1 MIQQIKIENYK
12 SITSL
17 EMNLGRVNVLIGE
30 NGSGKTNILEAVA
43 VGAAAEIDKL
53 DNEYL
58 SPRGIRMTPANL
70 MRSGFTKPEISSGI
84 IEIDFFNTV
93 GENISI
99 GIDAFNSDNLNT
111 RMVASASKNYKIKL
125 IDITP
130 KIRETINEL
139 KKRGVEIESEEDF
152 LILRF
157 PEDYVLKNE
166 LEQLFFSS
174 LDRFNHIRRGLFYFD
189 KFLIFCPENTSL
201 RRFEDEGQIRP
212 LGIRG
217 EGLFSHLADLARKE
231 PTTFQKI
238 NEELQLIDWFGDF
251 EIPSDLMFTEKR
263 IRIRDRY
270 LDEGIQYID
279 QRSSNEGFLF
289 LLFYVTLFVSPHT
302 PKFFAIDNI
311 DNALNPKL
319 CSELIKLIVKL
330 AKENDKQ
337 VIVTAHNPG
346 LLDGLNL
353 NDEDQRL
360 FVISRNKLG
369 HTNAL
374 RIEHKPSTNGHEP
387 VKLSEQFLRG
397 YIGGLP
403 KNF

>member
-17 EMNLGRVNVLIGE
+17 EMDLGRVNVLIGE

-43 VGAAAEIDKL
+43 VGAAAETGRL
-53 DNEYL
+53 NNEYFL
-58 SPRGIRMTPANL
+58 PRGIRISQPSL
-70 MRSGFTKPEISSGI
+70 MKSGFEKSNNNNIH
-84 IEIDFFNTV
+84 IEFLNDIK
-93 GENISI
+93 ENIDLL
-99 GIDAFNSDNLNT
+99 IDTDDPDNLRVSGVFWT
-111 RMVASASKNYKIKL
+111 SKNYLIKSNNL
-125 IDITP
+125 TPFIEQTIDEIV
-130 KIRETINEL
+130 KYGA
-139 KKRGVEIESEEDF
+139 KKKQLEDF
-152 LILRF
+152 LIIEM
-157 PEDYVLKNE
+157 PEKDVLKE
-166 LEQLFFSS
+166 KDAEHLFWK
-174 LDRFNHIRRGLFYFD
+174 LLRVQDIIHGIFYLD
-189 KFLIFCPENTSL
+189 KFLIFCPENTFL

-212 LGIRG
+212 LGVRG

-231 PTTFQKI
+231 PKTFQKI

-251 EIPSDLMFTEKR
+251 EIPNDLMFTEKR

-360 FVISRNKLG
+360 FVISRNNWATPTHCASSINL
-369 HTNAL
+369 
-374 RIEHKPSTNGHEP
+374 
-387 VKLSEQFLRG
+387 
-397 YIGGLP
+397 LP
-403 KNF
+403 TATSP

>member
-17 EMNLGRVNVLIGE
+17 DMGLGRVNVLIGE
-30 NGSGKTNILEAVA
+30 NGSGKTNILEALA
-43 VGAAAEIDKL
+43 VRAAAESGKL
-53 DNEYL
+53 DYEYL
-58 SPRGIRMTPANL
+58 APRGIRIASPEL
-70 MRSGFTKPEISSGI
+70 MKSGFIKPQGKDDTIQISFVNTSGEEKNMEIDASEFDWPSTPTQTKKYILRIKDLTPFLDEEIS
-84 IEIDFFNTV
+84 
-93 GENISI
+93 
-99 GIDAFNSDNLNT
+99 
-111 RMVASASKNYKIKL
+111 KL
-125 IDITP
+125 I
-130 KIRETINEL
+130 KIGV
-139 KKRGVEIESEEDF
+139 KKKVEGDNIILQLPQNASLQKDAISFIEKIYKD
-152 LILRF
+152 
-157 PEDYVLKNE
+157 
-166 LEQLFFSS
+166 LFKID
-174 LDRFNHIRRGLFYFD
+174 LGLFHLD

-201 RRFEDEGQIRP
+201 RRFDDEGQIRP
-212 LGIRG
+212 LGVRG

-231 PTTFQKI
+231 PQTFQRI
-238 NEELQLIDWFGDF
+238 NDELKLIDWFDNF

-270 LDEGIQYID
+270 LNEGIQYID

-319 CSELIKLIVKL
+319 CSALIELIVKL

-337 VIVTAHNPG
+337 VIFTAHNPG

-369 HTNAL
+369 HTKAL
-374 RIEHKPSTNGHEP
+374 RIENKPSTNGHEP

>member
-1 MIQQIKIENYK
+1 MISQIKIENYK

-17 EMNLGRVNVLIGE
+17 EMDLGRVNVLIGE

-43 VGAAAEIDKL
+43 VGAAVEINKL
-53 DNEYL
+53 DYEYL
-58 SPRGIRMTPANL
+58 FPRGIRLSSPESMK
-70 MRSGFTKPEISSGI
+70 SGFSKGNEVNDSIQI
-84 IEIDFFNTV
+84 LFINVFREYKNIKIDVSDFNW
-93 GENISI
+93 EN
-99 GIDAFNSDNLNT
+99 T
-111 RMVASASKNYKIKL
+111 TQKKIYQIRN

-130 KIRETINEL
+130 VLEKEIEKLINIGVKKNLTKEYLTLEIPDDPALEKDAMLLVGKIYKDLFN
-139 KKRGVEIESEEDF
+139 VEIN
-152 LILRF
+152 
-157 PEDYVLKNE
+157 V
-166 LEQLFFSS
+166 
-174 LDRFNHIRRGLFYFD
+174 FNLD
-189 KFLIFCPENTSL
+189 KFLIFCPENSAL
-201 RRFEDEGQIRP
+201 RSFEEEGQIRP
-212 LGIRG
+212 LGVRG

-231 PTTFQKI
+231 PKTFQRI

-251 EIPSDLMFTEKR
+251 EIPNDLMFTEKR
-263 IRIRDRY
+263 IQIRDRY

-319 CSELIKLIVKL
+319 CSALIELIVKL

-360 FVISRNKLG
+360 FVISRNKSG
-369 HTNAL
+369 HTQAL

>member
-43 VGAAAEIDKL
+43 VGAAAEVDKL

-58 SPRGIRMTPANL
+58 VPRGIRFSSPDLIKPGFSKSELHQNNIRIAFTNTYGEDLTIENDPINVNNFYAIHIKSHTKNYLIKHSDLTPQAE
-70 MRSGFTKPEISSGI
+70 KI
-84 IEIDFFNTV
+84 IEDVIAEGAQKVLVDGDV
-93 GENISI
+93 I
-99 GIDAFNSDNLNT
+99 L
-111 RMVASASKNYKIKL
+111 KI
-125 IDITP
+125 
-130 KIRETINEL
+130 
-139 KKRGVEIESEEDF
+139 
-152 LILRF
+152 
-157 PEDYVLKNE
+157 PEDTTAIEAIDRLVFWPQLKFRN
-166 LEQLFFSS
+166 
-174 LDRFNHIRRGLFYFD
+174 GLFDFD
-189 KFLIFCPENTSL
+189 KFLIFCPENTFL
-201 RRFEDEGQIRP
+201 RRFEEEGQIRP
-212 LGIRG
+212 LGVRG

-231 PTTFQKI
+231 PKTFQRI

-251 EIPSDLMFTEKR
+251 EIPNDLMFTEKR

-369 HTNAL
+369 HTKAL
-374 RIEHKPSTNGHEP
+374 RIENKPSTNGHEP

>member
-1 MIQQIKIENYK
+1 MVSQVKIENYK

-17 EMNLGRVNVLIGE
+17 EMGLGRVNVLIGE

-43 VGAAAEIDKL
+43 VGAAAITERL
-53 DNEYL
+53 DNEFL
-58 SPRGIRMTPANL
+58 LPRGIRIASPNL
-70 MRSGFTKPEISSGI
+70 IRSGFNKTEI
-84 IEIDFFNTV
+84 NN
-93 GENISI
+93 NISI
-99 GIDAFNSDNLNT
+99 VFFSEYQERISIQLNT
-111 RMVASASKNYKIKL
+111 DSSQLNLANFAWKAKNYKIKVVDINSEVEKVISEM
-125 IDITP
+125 ID
-130 KIRETINEL
+130 
-139 KKRGVEIESEEDF
+139 RGVIKRIVGEYV
-152 LILRF
+152 ILNF
-157 PEDYVLKNE
+157 PED
-166 LEQLFFSS
+166 
-174 LDRFNHIRRGLFYFD
+174 LDKSYEVEKYFLDNVKFKFIHIGLFNLE
-189 KFLIFCPENTSL
+189 KFLIFCPENTFL
-201 RRFEDEGQIRP
+201 RRFEEEGQIRP
-212 LGIRG
+212 LGVRG
-217 EGLFSHLADLARKE
+217 EGLFSHLAELARKE
-231 PTTFQKI
+231 PETFKKI
-238 NEELQLIDWFGDF
+238 NEELKLIDWFDNF

-263 IRIRDRY
+263 IQIRDRY
-270 LDEGIQYID
+270 LEDGIQYID

-302 PKFFAIDNI
+302 PRFFAIDNI

-369 HTNAL
+369 HTKAL